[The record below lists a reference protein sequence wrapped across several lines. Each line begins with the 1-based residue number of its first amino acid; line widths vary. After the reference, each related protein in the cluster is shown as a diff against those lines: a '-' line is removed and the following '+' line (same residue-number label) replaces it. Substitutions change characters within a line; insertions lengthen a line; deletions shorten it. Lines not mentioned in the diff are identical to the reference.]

1 MRSHEYSSPPQL
13 SLTNLEDKDA
23 ESPLQ
28 VALAIVYQE
37 DNFLLQLRDNISM
50 IAYPDHWGLFGG
62 HIELGENPEQA
73 LKRELIEEI
82 NYKVPNP
89 IEFRVYN
96 EPNITRYLYSSPL
109 IVAIEQLV
117 LQEGVD
123 FGLVPVN
130 IVKQG
135 RCYSPKTDKVHPI
148 GKVHQAIL
156 LDFFEYNLKQKENIV
171 ITSTHA

>member
-1 MRSHEYSSPPQL
+1 MRSHKKYSYPQL
-13 SLTNLEDKDA
+13 SPTNIEDKDTKF
-23 ESPLQ
+23 PLQ
-28 VALAIVYQE
+28 VALVIVYQE
-37 DNFLLQLRDNISM
+37 DNFLLQLRDNRST

-62 HIELGENPEQA
+62 HIESGETPEQA
-73 LKRELIEEI
+73 LKRELVEEI

-89 IEFRVYN
+89 MKFRVYN

-109 IVAIEQLV
+109 TVAIEQLV

-130 IVKQG
+130 MIKQG
-135 RCYSPKTDKVHPI
+135 RCYSPKTDQVHPI
-148 GKVHQAIL
+148 GKVHRAIL
-156 LDFFEYNLKQKENIV
+156 LDFFEYNLKQKENIM